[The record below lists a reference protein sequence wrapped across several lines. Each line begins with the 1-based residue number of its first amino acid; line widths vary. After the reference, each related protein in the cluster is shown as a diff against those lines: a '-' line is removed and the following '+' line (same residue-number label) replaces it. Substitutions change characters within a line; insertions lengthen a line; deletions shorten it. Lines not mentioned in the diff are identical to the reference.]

1 MPVHGGKAGAKKNK
15 DVLAKYSKME
25 LIHLVE
31 MFNIDIKMEDLK
43 KKKMDLKKKLIE
55 KGLHK
60 KQGLPTKPA
69 VKKMV
74 EEDKKNKQSLIS
86 KFFEKK

>member
-1 MPVHGGKAGAKKNK
+1 MSTGEKKNK

-43 KKKMDLKKKLIE
+43 KKKMDLKKMLIE

-60 KQGLPTKPA
+60 KKGLPTKLNIKEM
-69 VKKMV
+69 VK
-74 EEDKKNKQSLIS
+74 EDKKNKQSLIS
-86 KFFEKK
+86 KFTEKKK